1 MSVDYQ
7 NEVLVNKL
15 VTYSLNL
22 GGQMIL
28 VENVPARVNEETGEQ
43 FFAPETVEQLQE
55 LVLGEDEPSG
65 FVEVPVYRFQQ
76 WLSE

>member
-1 MSVDYQ
+1 MSVNSQD
-7 NEVLVNKL
+7 EFLVNKL

-22 GGQMIL
+22 EGQIIV

-55 LVLGEDEPSG
+55 LILGEDEPFG
-65 FVEVPVYRFQQ
+65 FVEVPVYRFTKVA
-76 WLSE
+76 